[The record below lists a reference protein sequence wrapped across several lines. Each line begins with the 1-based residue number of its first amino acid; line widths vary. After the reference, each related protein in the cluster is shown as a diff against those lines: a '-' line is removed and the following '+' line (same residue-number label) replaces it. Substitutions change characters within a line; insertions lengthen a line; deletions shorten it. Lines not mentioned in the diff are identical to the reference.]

1 MTVKLSILKTHMAD
15 GQWVHAGS
23 VLDIAS
29 VRAGELVRNGLAVPA
44 SEAPEPDASE
54 APAPPNKKKPH
65 PDNKAA
71 GG

>member
-29 VRAGELVRNGLAVPA
+29 VRAGELVRNGLAEPA
-44 SEAPEPDASE
+44 SEAPEPDAKE
-54 APAPPNKKKPH
+54 APAPSDKKRPD

>member
-1 MTVKLSILKTHMAD
+1 MTVKLSILKTHMTD
-15 GQWVHAGS
+15 GQWAHAGS

-29 VRAGELVRNGLAVPA
+29 VRAGELVRNGLAEPA
-44 SEAPEPDASE
+44 SEAPEPDAKE
-54 APAPPNKKKPH
+54 APAPSNKKKPG

>member
-1 MTVKLSILKTHMAD
+1 MTVKLSILKTHMAS

-23 VLDIAS
+23 VLDVDAA
-29 VRAGELVRNGLAVPA
+29 RAGELVRNGLAVPA
-44 SEAPEPDASE
+44 SEAPEPGAKE
-54 APAPPNKKKPH
+54 APAPSNKKKPD